1 MLKVIVLTY
10 NEELHIKRCIQ
21 SLRQLNSEILIV
33 DSLSEDKTQEICL
46 ENNVEF
52 LVNPFVSHAQ
62 QFNWALSQLNNYDGW
77 ILRIDADEI
86 ITSKLASEINNAVRN
101 PGEYSGFE
109 IQRLIQ
115 FQGKLVRYGG
125 VSTKVVR
132 LFRFGK
138 GKSEDKLMDEHI
150 LVEGKISRLHG
161 QIIDDNKN
169 TLQWWCE
176 KHLKYAQRE
185 AQQQL
190 KKTLWSSDKG
200 ILSLSKSSQIKRF
213 FKNIFYIFLPIRLRA
228 LAYLFYRL
236 FLRLGILD
244 RGAAFDYHILQGLWY
259 RYIVDLE
266 IQAQKGKLNENN
278 SNYGNQE

>member
-10 NEELHIKRCIQ
+10 NEEIHIQRCIQ
-21 SLRQLNSEILIV
+21 SLRQLDVEIIIV
-33 DSLSEDKTQEICL
+33 DSFSKDKTKEICFK
-46 ENNVEF
+46 NKVKF
-52 LVNPFVSHAQ
+52 LVNPFVTQAQ

-86 ITSKLASEINNAVRN
+86 ITSNLATAINNAVRN

-109 IQRLIQ
+109 VRRLIR
-115 FQGKLVRYGG
+115 FQGKLVRFGG
-125 VSTKVVR
+125 VSSNVVR

-150 LVEGKISRLHG
+150 LVEGKICRLRGH
-161 QIIDDNKN
+161 IIDDNKN
-169 TLQWWCE
+169 SLQWWCK

-190 KKTLWSSDKG
+190 KARLASNHDDS
-200 ILSLSKSSQIKRF
+200 LRLSKSSRYRRF
-213 FKNIFYIFLPIRLRA
+213 FKTIFYAVLPIRFRA

-236 FLRLGILD
+236 FLRLGIFD
-244 RGAAFDYHILQGLWY
+244 RGAAFDYHVLQGFWY

-266 IQAQKGKLNENN
+266 IRSKSSE
-278 SNYGNQE
+278 SS

>member
-10 NEELHIKRCIQ
+10 NEELHIKRCIE
-21 SLRQLNSEILIV
+21 SLRQLNAEILIV
-33 DSLSEDKTQEICL
+33 DSLSEDRTKEICL
-46 ENNVEF
+46 ENKVEF

-86 ITSKLASEINNAVRN
+86 ITSKLASEINDVVRN

-109 IQRLIQ
+109 IQRLIR

-125 VSTKVVR
+125 VSTYVVR
-132 LFRFGK
+132 LFCFGK

-150 LVEGKISRLHG
+150 LIEGKISRLRG

-169 TLQWWCE
+169 SLQWWCE

-185 AQQQL
+185 AEQQL
-190 KKTLWSSDKG
+190 KETLDSSHYDTLR
-200 ILSLSKSSQIKRF
+200 LSRSSKIKRF
-213 FKNIFYIFLPIRLRA
+213 FKNAFYNFLPIRSRA

-236 FLRLGILD
+236 ILRLGILD
-244 RGAAFDYHILQGLWY
+244 TGAAFDYHVLQGFWY

-266 IQAQKGKLNENN
+266 IRAKHRET
-278 SNYGNQE
+278 